1 MNERGDAKQ
10 RGEYRRERPLDRVG
24 DRMEAWLGWGGSDW
38 GGVGGGVK
46 RNREDSQ
53 PAAILHVQVYTM
65 CLYAMYMHHSP
76 VWAGRGN
83 G

>member
-1 MNERGDAKQ
+1 MSEGTRSSEGSI
-10 RGEYRRERPLDRVG
+10 GESARWIALG
-24 DRMEAWLGWGGSDW
+24 TAWKPGWGGE
-38 GGVGGGVK
+38 GQIGVGWGGGVK